1 MFGDK
6 KSTLKPVAPSS
17 AVSAR
22 PAAPATPA
30 TLLTVVGDNAR
41 MEGKFDI
48 TDSIQIECEVGGEVN
63 VGGKLVIGEKGVV
76 NANVQTV
83 DAIIMGHYDGNMV
96 ATGDVEITETGRV
109 SGNIQTDSLVI
120 LKGGFFNGNVTKMH
134 DDASRQVL
142 PIEEKLGAQ
151 QLAAASRAER
161 DERILRG

>member
-6 KSTLKPVAPSS
+6 KITQKPVTPSV

-22 PAAPATPA
+22 PAQPV

-48 TDSIQIECEVGGEVN
+48 TDSIQIECEVLGEVN

-83 DAIIMGHYDGNMV
+83 DAIIMGHYEGNMI

-109 SGNIQTDSLVI
+109 SGNIHTDSLVI
-120 LKGGFFNGNVTKMH
+120 SKGGFFNGNVTKIH
-134 DDASRQVL
+134 DDSSHQVL

-151 QLAAASRAER
+151 QFAAATRAER

>member
-1 MFGDK
+1 MFGNG
-6 KSTLKPVAPSS
+6 KSTPQPIVPVSPARGKPPE
-17 AVSAR
+17 
-22 PAAPATPA
+22 PT

-83 DAIIMGHYDGNMV
+83 DAIIMGHYEGNMV

-120 LKGGFFNGNVTKMH
+120 LKGGFFNGNVTKMTESTSH
-134 DDASRQVL
+134 QVL
-142 PIEEKLGAQ
+142 PIEEKLGTQRHAGDT
-151 QLAAASRAER
+151 RAER
-161 DERILRG
+161 DERILRS

>member
-1 MFGDK
+1 MFGDR
-6 KSTLKPVAPSS
+6 KSTQRPVAPASPIS
-17 AVSAR
+17 AK
-22 PAAPATPA
+22 PAQPV

-48 TDSIQIECEVGGEVN
+48 ADSIQIECEVGGEVN

-83 DAIIMGHYDGNMV
+83 DAIIMGHYEGNMV

-134 DDASRQVL
+134 DDTSRQVL

-151 QLAAASRAER
+151 QLAAATRAER